1 MRISDWSSD
10 VFSSDLFAGHAVRHP
25 RVLPHRAAS
34 ADARLP
40 DCVLGGSD
48 DEPRPPAV
56 RADDHRLHPG
66 RGEVP
71 RGTRPGRALRR
82 HLPRLPAPGAD
93 AVAVATAAGRSE
105 EHTSELQ
112 SLMRISYAVF

>member
-1 MRISDWSSD
+1 MLRPPPQSTLTDP
-10 VFSSDLFAGHAVRHP
+10 LFPYTTLFRSAVRHP

-40 DCVLGGSD
+40 DCVLGGAD

-93 AVAVATAAGRSE
+93 AVAVATAAGGLRRTANAQIGRA
-105 EHTSELQ
+105 H
-112 SLMRISYAVF
+112 V